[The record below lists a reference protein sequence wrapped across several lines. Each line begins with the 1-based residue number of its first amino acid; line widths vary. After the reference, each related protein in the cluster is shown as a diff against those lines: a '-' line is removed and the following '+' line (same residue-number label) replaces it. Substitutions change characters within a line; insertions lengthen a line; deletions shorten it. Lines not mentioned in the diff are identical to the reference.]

1 MTALSGE
8 QAEAAR
14 QIEAFL
20 AAKRPER
27 QTFSLQGLAGTG
39 KTFVLAD
46 IARRHP
52 GAILCAPTG
61 KAASVLS
68 RKASLEATT
77 IHSAIF
83 LFRGEHVDDKG
94 ERYLSFRSK
103 IPDGAWRRRI
113 ALVDESSMISSDLAM
128 DLLATGCRVVATGDP
143 GQLPPVRG
151 TRFFDRA
158 DFTLREVR
166 RQALDSA
173 VLRQAHA
180 VRRTGAYRADG
191 EDFRVQR
198 SVGRDDILAADVI
211 LCWRNATRHAL
222 NALVRAH
229 RGLDGPPLAGEPVMC
244 LRNDHKLGVLNGAQ
258 YELLKDYDTTRRTLS
273 VRNERGM
280 VVDIEDV
287 RFETVDPP
295 GDPEEAQ
302 DEHPFAYGYVITT
315 HKSQGSSWEKLIFV
329 DEYDRQE
336 WRREFV
342 YTAITRAEKKVLVH
356 NSWM

>member
-1 MTALSGE
+1 MTDLSSE

-20 AAKRPER
+20 AAKR
-27 QTFSLQGLAGTG
+27 QDKAYFSLQGLAGTG
-39 KTFVLAD
+39 KTFVLAE
-46 IARRHP
+46 IAKRHP

-61 KAASVLS
+61 KAASVLA
-68 RKASLEATT
+68 RKTGLETNT
-77 IHSAIF
+77 IHGCIY
-83 LFRGEHVDDKG
+83 LFRGEYTDTKG
-94 ERYLSFRSK
+94 EKYLSFQPR
-103 IPDGAWRRRI
+103 IVDGSWKRRI
-113 ALVDESSMISSDLAM
+113 AFLDESSMVDGPLAH

-173 VLRQAHA
+173 VLRQAHN
-180 VRRTGAYRADG
+180 VRATGTYAPDG

-198 SVGRDDILAADVI
+198 SVGRDDILTADVI

-258 YELLKDYDTTRRTLS
+258 YELLRDYDTRRRALS
-273 VRNERGM
+273 VRNERGLA
-280 VVDIEDV
+280 VDIEDV

-302 DEHPFAYGYVITT
+302 DEHPFGYFYCATV
-315 HKSQGSSWEKLIFV
+315 HKAQGSSYVNLIVV
-329 DEYDRQE
+329 DEYDRMEYRKE
-336 WRREFV
+336 WL
-342 YTAITRAEKKVLVH
+342 YTSITRAEKRVLMH
-356 NSWM
+356 SPFG

>member
-1 MTALSGE
+1 MVDGP
-8 QAEAAR
+8 
-14 QIEAFL
+14 L
-20 AAKRPER
+20 A
-27 QTFSLQGLAGTG
+27 
-39 KTFVLAD
+39 
-46 IARRHP
+46 H
-52 GAILCAPTG
+52 
-61 KAASVLS
+61 
-68 RKASLEATT
+68 
-77 IHSAIF
+77 
-83 LFRGEHVDDKG
+83 
-94 ERYLSFRSK
+94 
-103 IPDGAWRRRI
+103 
-113 ALVDESSMISSDLAM
+113 

-180 VRRTGAYRADG
+180 VRGTGAYRADG

-198 SVGRDDILAADVI
+198 SVGRDDILAANVI

-258 YELLKDYDTTRRTLS
+258 YELLRDYDTRRRALS